1 MNINFKKSGKIR
13 EFKLFR
19 EQVRVEKPPTLLAN
33 RGGRSVLCYQRQ
45 REVLGE
51 FHSLSGSLESFHTSA
66 CPPRLLVFPI
76 AILGSVCVRE
86 YAKLDLAPLFG
97 CVKVK
102 YQQNLAHGSPSN
114 RFAGRSENLL
124 FLTYCKDH
132 TSSSDANGNG
142 DDNDVTSVSEPPSQA
157 PLPLLVQGSFV

>member
-1 MNINFKKSGKIR
+1 MNNRVCLWYQEGRKLVNINFKKSGKIR

-66 CPPRLLVFPI
+66 CPPRLLVFHI

-124 FLTYCKDH
+124 FLTYCKGPHQKQRRQRQRRRRRD
-132 TSSSDANGNG
+132 
-142 DDNDVTSVSEPPSQA
+142 
-157 PLPLLVQGSFV
+157 